1 MINKSALLILLIC
14 SCLYPQNKIYLSM
27 NPGLSL
33 FNSENS
39 MKLIGDKTIDWFPGV
54 SIGYERENVW
64 GYNLYFEYNV
74 TYNKVADVLS
84 FVRTSPDSPVIDSW
98 GADLILSLNN
108 FDIGIKDN
116 LTDNLSYAFGPT
128 VTFASRSFVIDDA
141 PRIPGETL
149 SNNIDDRLES
159 LCLGVNAS
167 LNFQVPFSS
176 GTSYPFFYSG
186 LKFRYLHS
194 IWFDARG
201 RNVSNYYQSFLFSQ
215 LNLGI
220 GYNF

>member
-1 MINKSALLILLIC
+1 V
-14 SCLYPQNKIYLSM
+14 

-39 MKLIGDKTIDWFPGV
+39 MKIIGDKSIVWFPGFSV
-54 SIGYERENVW
+54 GYERENVW
-64 GYNLYFEYNV
+64 GYNFYFEYNV

-84 FVRTSPDSPVIDSW
+84 FARITPDSPVIDSW

-108 FDIGIKDN
+108 IDVGIKDD

-128 VTFASRSFVIDDA
+128 VTFAGRSFVIDNA

-149 SNNIDDRLES
+149 SNNIDDRLVS
-159 LCLGVNAS
+159 LCLGVNTYFY
-167 LNFQVPFSS
+167 FQVPFSS
-176 GTSYPFFYSG
+176 GTSYPFFFSS

-194 IWFDARG
+194 VLFDKRG
-201 RNVSNYYQSFLFSQ
+201 SNVDNYYQSFLFSQ